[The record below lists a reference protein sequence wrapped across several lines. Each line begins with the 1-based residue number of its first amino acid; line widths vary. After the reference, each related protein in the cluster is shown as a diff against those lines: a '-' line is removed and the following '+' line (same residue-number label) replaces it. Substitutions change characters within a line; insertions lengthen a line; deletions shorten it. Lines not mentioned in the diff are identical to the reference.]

1 MNSKKLSCETLII
14 EQIMNIQYIIVSI
27 VVGISI
33 LIAIYMAFKEI
44 RENIH
49 YKNYGC
55 AGCALYKTCKRKKK
69 K

>member
-1 MNSKKLSCETLII
+1 MS
-14 EQIMNIQYIIVSI
+14 IQYIIVSI
-27 VVGISI
+27 VIGASI
-33 LIAIYMAFKEI
+33 ITAIYMAFKEI
-44 RENIH
+44 RENIR

>member
-1 MNSKKLSCETLII
+1 
-14 EQIMNIQYIIVSI
+14 MNIQYIIVSI
-27 VVGISI
+27 VVGISF